1 MCVVVCAEDCK
12 RNHRIATYK
21 TGACSLEGAKYI
33 HDHKHFFLISPQRSN
48 ASPWLCVCVCLS
60 LCGCV
65 CVRVAPLSTYMCVYV
80 LYNMYIYL
88 CVPDMCVPHRHAH
101 ARRAAHSTHSVHTR
115 RTARPFGSRSTAPG
129 LVSTKSSSRR
139 RIYACIFTWRL
150 ACCVWASSRGLRAPQ
165 GYRNP
170 NKPHLRPSPNERTCM
185 GWHERHASLR
195 WGSRGIYVPRR

>member
-12 RNHRIATYK
+12 RNRRIATYK

-33 HDHKHFFLISPQRSN
+33 HDHKHFLLISPQRSN

-65 CVRVAPLSTYMCVYV
+65 RVAPLSLHTCVYMYCTICIYTCVYLMCV
-80 LYNMYIYL
+80 
-88 CVPDMCVPHRHAH
+88 CATDT
-101 ARRAAHSTHSVHTR
+101 RAAQLILHNVHTR
-115 RTARPFGSRSTAPG
+115 AGQHG
-129 LVSTKSSSRR
+129 
-139 RIYACIFTWRL
+139 RL
-150 ACCVWASSRGLRAPQ
+150 ARDAQHRVLSVRNLRPGEEYTHVYLHGALRVVCGPLHEACTAQ